1 MSERIIGF
9 DMSDLNRIQ
18 TAIGHSVA
26 IYREDLCNNHNVL
39 EANDCK
45 ALCEEIEA
53 LDKIKRLIDREITE
67 RLVSDEVGQQ
77 KLTPI

>member
-26 IYREDLCNNHNVL
+26 IYA
-39 EANDCK
+39 EAIDHGRLTPEEQTNIK

-67 RLVSDEVGQQ
+67 RLVSDEVGSRS
-77 KLTPI
+77 